1 MTNRRRSATTRSVP
15 AQTSEQLLELTQEHI
30 RPLIGL
36 IDRLSEAGAEDELR
50 VISKQLT
57 RLSFR
62 AQPPPAVS
70 SPKSRSARHWSRPP
84 DALNNRAVLSES
96 RRCTGKPLPATALT
110 CKG

>member
-1 MTNRRRSATTRSVP
+1 MPSVVVGWARPRRKRNLVALDATSSGLSTQGGLIMTNRRRSAITRSVP

-62 AQPPPAVS
+62 AQPPPS
-70 SPKSRSARHWSRPP
+70 GR
-84 DALNNRAVLSES
+84 
-96 RRCTGKPLPATALT
+96 
-110 CKG
+110 

>member
-1 MTNRRRSATTRSVP
+1 MWLLTQRHLVSVRREGATRSVP

-62 AQPPPAVS
+62 AQPP
-70 SPKSRSARHWSRPP
+70 
-84 DALNNRAVLSES
+84 LS
-96 RRCTGKPLPATALT
+96 GK
-110 CKG
+110 

>member
-62 AQPPPAVS
+62 AQPPPSGIS
-70 SPKSRSARHWSRPP
+70 SPKSRSARHWGRPP
-84 DALNNRAVLSES
+84 DAISIQNDSGLPQGSAGASRAS
-96 RRCTGKPLPATALT
+96 
-110 CKG
+110 